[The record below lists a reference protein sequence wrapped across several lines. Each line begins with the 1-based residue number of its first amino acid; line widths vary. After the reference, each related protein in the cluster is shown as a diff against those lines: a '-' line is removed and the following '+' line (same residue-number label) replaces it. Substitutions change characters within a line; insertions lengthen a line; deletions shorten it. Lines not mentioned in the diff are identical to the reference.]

1 MPSKEVKQLSVFVA
15 GRSYP
20 LKVHEGEEEVIT
32 LIAEKVNKRIREY
45 QETYTNREKQDWVSM
60 ALLSYAL
67 ENYQLEKIYSNTKL
81 EQKLDSLEKYLD
93 EHLKV

>member
-1 MPSKEVKQLSVFVA
+1 MSEEEMSNISVFIA

-20 LKVHEGEEEVIT
+20 LKVAKQEEEVI
-32 LIAEKVNKRIREY
+32 LSIAEKVNKRIREY

-67 ENYQLEKIYSNTKL
+67 EKHQMEKLYSDSKL
-81 EQKLDSLEKYLD
+81 EQKLDSLEQLLD
-93 EHLKV
+93 LHLEH